1 LKTTIKVF
9 AVLLYLFLCNHA
21 YAVCNV
27 TATSVNFGAYDVF
40 VTAPDDST
48 GTITILC
55 DKNTSTVR
63 TSISASPNSGG
74 FNPRKMRPATGTYL
88 LNYNLFTNSARTTI
102 WGDGTAGTSTMI
114 SNNVRK
120 GTPVT
125 LNVFGRIPAG
135 QDVGVGSY
143 SEILTVT
150 IAY

>member
-9 AVLLYLFLCNHA
+9 AVLLYLFLCNQV

-55 DKNTSTVR
+55 DRNTNPVR

-74 FNPRKMRPATGTYL
+74 FNPRQMRRISGAGL
-88 LNYNLFTNSARTTI
+88 RLNYNLFTNAARTTI
-102 WGDGTAGTSTMI
+102 WGDGTSGTSTVS
-114 SNNVRK
+114 SNARRNR
-120 GTPVT
+120 PVT
-125 LNVFGRIPAG
+125 LTIYGRIPAG
-135 QDVGVGSY
+135 QDVVIGLYNETLV
-143 SEILTVT
+143 VT